1 MTYEIQFAHSATRQL
16 RDLKAHDR
24 ALVIAQIEKQ
34 LSSEPLKATRNRKQ
48 LRPNP
53 VAPWELR
60 VKGLR
65 VLYDVSSGKTNVVNI
80 LAIGIKRGNKLYI
93 EDQEIQL

>member
-1 MTYEIQFAHSATRQL
+1 
-16 RDLKAHDR
+16 
-24 ALVIAQIEKQ
+24 LVIAQIEKQ
-34 LSSEPLKATRNRKQ
+34 LSSESLKATRNRKQ

-60 VKGLR
+60 VKSLR

-93 EDQEIQL
+93 EDREIQL

>member
-1 MTYEIQFAHSATRQL
+1 MAYEIQFANSANRQL
-16 RDLKAHDR
+16 KELKAHDR

-34 LSSEPLKATRNRKQ
+34 LSDKPLKAARNRKQ

-60 VKGLR
+60 VKSLR
-65 VLYDVSSGKTNVVNI
+65 AFYDVSGGNTNVVNI

-93 EDQEIQL
+93 EGEEIQL